1 MLSLL
6 ATKLYV
12 KPGNERAPW
21 IHHSEDIVKAFSNL
35 GTKFNN
41 FGTEKWIWSGFILT
55 SVTVKYNLQLFIFR
69 CLCDRL
75 SNSSCIFRTIIFFDV
90 FSILCAS
97 IPFFSSVVG
106 LMEWQ
111 LKILTVV
118 LSGSHYKKLCME
130 FSSIG
135 SY

>member
-12 KPGNERAPW
+12 KPDNQRAPW
-21 IHHSEDIVKAFSNL
+21 FHNSEDIVKALSNL
-35 GTKFNN
+35 GIKFNN
-41 FGTEKWIWSGFILT
+41 FGIEKWIWSVFILT
-55 SVTVKYNLQLFIFR
+55 SVAEKYYLQLFCVAAFVI
-69 CLCDRL
+69 
-75 SNSSCIFRTIIFFDV
+75 V
-90 FSILCAS
+90 FPILRAS

-111 LKILTVV
+111 LKILTVG
-118 LSGSHYKKLCME
+118 LSGSHYKKLCKE

-135 SY
+135 SCWGS